1 MLHKTIYEA
10 PECEP
15 IVMNLE
21 IRILDSVTG
30 GQANAEDAKAVD
42 GEWD

>member
-21 IRILDSVTG
+21 TRILDSTTDSK
-30 GQANAEDAKAVD
+30 AKAEDATAVD